1 MKHVSGWYLF
11 VLNAYWIG
19 LSFMWNSLH
28 VTILPAVLLNYVP
41 ETQKNTWLGL
51 LTFFGLILAM
61 IIQPLSGAISDRWHS
76 RIGRRRPFIWLGT
89 GGDLIFLVIMGFIGG
104 LPALFIGYIGL
115 QITSNTAHGPAQGLL
130 PDEVPASQLGMASG
144 IKITMDM
151 FGIILSSILMGFLI
165 SAKNPDPSLSIIVII
180 GLLVLFCGV
189 TLLFSHEK
197 PTSQSKHIQTDWK
210 VLWDVV
216 FNFKAEGDKSYW
228 RLIFSRFLFLVGVY
242 GFQSFAQYFI
252 RDKFSQQDPIQFT
265 QFVMGSFVIVLII
278 FSLLSGKL
286 SDKFGR
292 KRLQIISSF
301 IGAFG
306 AVLLIFA
313 STPFQLIFFGSI
325 LGVGLGIFL
334 SANWALANEM
344 APQGDVG
351 KYMGLTNLAT
361 AGSAA
366 VARLE
371 GPMTDVLNNAAPGQ
385 WYGWTALFTISAVLM
400 LASALAMRN
409 VNESRVQNG
418 SASLPIA

>member
-1 MKHVSGWYLF
+1 MKRVNGWYLF

-61 IIQPLSGAISDRWHS
+61 VIQPLSGAISDRWHS
-76 RIGRRRPFIWLGT
+76 KIGKRRPFIWFGT
-89 GGDLIFLVIMGFIGG
+89 AGDLIFLAILGFIGG

-115 QITSNTAHGPAQGLL
+115 QVTSNTAHGPVQGLL

-144 IKITMDM
+144 IKTAMDM
-151 FGIILSSILMGFLI
+151 FGIILSSLLMGFLI
-165 SAKNPDPSLSIIVII
+165 SAKNPDPSLSMVVII
-180 GLLVLFCGV
+180 ALMIIFGGI
-189 TLLFSHEK
+189 TLIFSHEK
-197 PTSQSKHIQTDWK
+197 PTERVVRSTIHWK
-210 VLWDVV
+210 SLFKEV
-216 FNFKAEGDKSYW
+216 FNFKAGGDRDYW
-228 RLIFSRFLFLVGVY
+228 RLIFSRFLYLVGIY

-252 RDKFSQQDPIQFT
+252 RDKFSSQDPIQFT

-278 FSLLSGKL
+278 FSLLAGKL

-292 KRLQIISSF
+292 KRLQTISSF

-306 AVLLIFA
+306 AVLMIFA
-313 STPFQLIFFGSI
+313 KTPFQLIFFGSI

-334 SANWALANEM
+334 SVNWAMANEM
-344 APQGDVG
+344 APQGDFG
-351 KYMGLTNLAT
+351 KYVGLTNLAT

-371 GPMTDVLNNAAPGQ
+371 GPMTDVLNNAAPGH
-385 WYGWTALFTISAVLM
+385 WYGWTALFAVSAVLM
-400 LASALAMRN
+400 LASALAMR
-409 VNESRVQNG
+409 RVKEV
-418 SASLPIA
+418 PIRKD